1 MRARAGRVVVVVW
14 WWCGVDRS
22 ALRNKVASVTIE
34 GAVKCT

>member
-1 MRARAGRVVVVVW
+1 MRARAGRVVVVV
-14 WWCGVDRS
+14 